1 MQTMSWFQKCAWC
14 GMYHDGECPRVKAFE
29 YYPDGRIKRVELFEL
44 NPSVTFDPPK
54 IEKDQSNL

>member
-1 MQTMSWFQKCAWC
+1 
-14 GMYHDGECPRVKAFE
+14 MYHDGECPRVKAFE